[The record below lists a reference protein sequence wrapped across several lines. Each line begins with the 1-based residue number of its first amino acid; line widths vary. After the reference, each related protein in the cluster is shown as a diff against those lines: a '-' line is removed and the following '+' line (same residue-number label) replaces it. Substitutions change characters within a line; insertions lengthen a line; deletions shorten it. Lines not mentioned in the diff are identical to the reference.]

1 MSQERRAVAGTEAS
15 LRTGIAWGESECPG
29 LCLLCLAMR
38 ILVVE
43 DDDRVARGLVTA
55 LRSASFDV
63 QRVATAERALSAP
76 PADVVL
82 LDLGLPDADGIDL
95 LRELRRRPQTAIIAV
110 TARSEERDRVRGL
123 RAGADDYV
131 VKPFGVAELLARID
145 AVLRRTRAARAE
157 PDPEPPLRVGDLV
170 IDVVSR
176 DARLGD
182 EPLRLTRK
190 EFDLLRLLVSRSPG
204 VVARD
209 QILDQVWGAAWE
221 ASSRTLDTHIASL
234 RGKVG
239 DAVHIRTVR
248 GVGYVLDGA

>member
-1 MSQERRAVAGTEAS
+1 
-15 LRTGIAWGESECPG
+15 
-29 LCLLCLAMR
+29 MR

-63 QRVATAERALSAP
+63 HRVATAERALSAP

-95 LRELRRRPQTAIIAV
+95 LRRLRERPQTAIIAV
-110 TARSEERDRVRGL
+110 TARGEERERVRGL

-145 AVLRRTRAARAE
+145 AVLRRTRVARGEASDTE
-157 PDPEPPLRVGDLV
+157 PAVGVGPLTLDPGTREARMGDRELN
-170 IDVVSR
+170 
-176 DARLGD
+176 
-182 EPLRLTRK
+182 LTRK
-190 EFDLLRLLVSRSPG
+190 EFDLLALLASRSPS

-209 QILDQVWGAAWE
+209 QILDQVWGASWE

-234 RGKVG
+234 RAKLGS
-239 DAVHIRTVR
+239 AVRIRTVR
-248 GVGYVLDGA
+248 GVGYLLDEA

>member
-1 MSQERRAVAGTEAS
+1 
-15 LRTGIAWGESECPG
+15 
-29 LCLLCLAMR
+29 MR

-63 QRVATAERALSAP
+63 QRVATAERALSAA

-95 LRELRRRPQTAIIAV
+95 LRRLRQRPQTAIIAV
-110 TARSEERDRVRGL
+110 TARGEERERVRGL

-145 AVLRRTRAARAE
+145 AVLRRTRVARAE
-157 PDPEPPLRVGDLV
+157 ATDTEPAVDVGPLTLDPGTREARMGDRELH
-170 IDVVSR
+170 
-176 DARLGD
+176 
-182 EPLRLTRK
+182 LTRK
-190 EFDLLRLLVSRSPG
+190 EFDILALLASRSPS

-209 QILDQVWGAAWE
+209 QILDQVWGASWE

-234 RGKVG
+234 RAKLGS
-239 DAVHIRTVR
+239 AVRIRTVR
-248 GVGYVLDGA
+248 GVGYLLDQA

>member
-1 MSQERRAVAGTEAS
+1 
-15 LRTGIAWGESECPG
+15 
-29 LCLLCLAMR
+29 MR

-63 QRVATAERALSAP
+63 QRVATAERALTAP

-95 LRELRRRPQTAIIAV
+95 LRRLRRRPQTAIIAV

-145 AVLRRTRAARAE
+145 AVLRRTRSARAE
-157 PDPEPPLRVGDLV
+157 PEPENPPLRTGDLV
-170 IDVVSR
+170 IDVDSR
-176 DARLGD
+176 EAELGG
-182 EPLRLTRK
+182 EPLQLTRK
-190 EFDLLRLLVSRSPG
+190 EFDLLRLLISRAPN

-234 RGKVG
+234 RGKLG

-248 GVGYVLDGA
+248 GVGYVLDGG

>member
-1 MSQERRAVAGTEAS
+1 
-15 LRTGIAWGESECPG
+15 
-29 LCLLCLAMR
+29 MR

-63 QRVATAERALSAP
+63 QRVATAERALTAP
-76 PADVVL
+76 AADVVL

-95 LRELRRRPQTAIIAV
+95 LRRLRRRPQTAIIAV

-145 AVLRRTRAARAE
+145 AVLRRTRSARAE
-157 PDPEPPLRVGDLV
+157 PEPENPPLRVGDLV
-170 IDVVSR
+170 IDVDSR
-176 DARLGD
+176 EAELGG
-182 EPLRLTRK
+182 EPLQLTRK
-190 EFDLLRLLVSRSPG
+190 EFDLLRLLVARAPN

-234 RGKVG
+234 RNKVG

-248 GVGYVLDGA
+248 GVGYVLDGD

>member
-1 MSQERRAVAGTEAS
+1 
-15 LRTGIAWGESECPG
+15 
-29 LCLLCLAMR
+29 MR

-63 QRVATAERALSAP
+63 QRVATAERALTAP
-76 PADVVL
+76 AADVVL

-95 LRELRRRPQTAIIAV
+95 LRRLRRRPQTAIIAV

-145 AVLRRTRAARAE
+145 AVLRRTRSARAE
-157 PDPEPPLRVGDLV
+157 PEPENPPLRTGDLV
-170 IDVVSR
+170 IDVDSR
-176 DARLGD
+176 EAELGG
-182 EPLRLTRK
+182 EPLQLTRK
-190 EFDLLRLLVSRSPG
+190 EFDLLRLLISRAPN

-234 RGKVG
+234 RGKLG

-248 GVGYVLDGA
+248 GVGYVLDGG